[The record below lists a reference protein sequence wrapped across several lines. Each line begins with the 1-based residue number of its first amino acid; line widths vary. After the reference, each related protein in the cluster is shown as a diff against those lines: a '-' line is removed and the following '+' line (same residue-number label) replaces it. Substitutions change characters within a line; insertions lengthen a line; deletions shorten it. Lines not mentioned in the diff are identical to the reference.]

1 MCLGGAVCSLSEWFG
16 CWVLFSAEAR
26 NCVPLMSRCVL
37 TCRTLVSACRCL
49 MGVDCVVPVM
59 VLSALFCIFCS
70 LTVCVGEI
78 AEAHA
83 GLA

>member
-1 MCLGGAVCSLSEWFG
+1 
-16 CWVLFSAEAR
+16 
-26 NCVPLMSRCVL
+26 MSRCLL